1 MILYEL
7 NGKEDFRFSPHV
19 WKVLMALHH
28 KNLADNLKRIPVKFS
43 DKTPIDEKGFKTVPV
58 LVDNDKWIGDSVK
71 IAEYLDHTYPKKSV
85 LGNETTKNITLIL
98 AKYIDY
104 NFIPGFAKVILGDIF
119 NHIHTDDKEYFR
131 MTREKMMGATI
142 EEIANNSDNQ
152 IIPLQKQLEPF
163 RKILR
168 DTPFIAGSQPMF
180 CDYYLFGF
188 FMWARCSSPKNLLEE
203 DDPIREWR
211 EKMLDLYDG
220 FARKARGY
228 SDT

>member
-85 LGNETTKNITLIL
+85 LGNETAKNTNITQRRL
-98 AKYIDY
+98 ANK
-104 NFIPGFAKVILGDIF
+104 
-119 NHIHTDDKEYFR
+119 TE
-131 MTREKMMGATI
+131 
-142 EEIANNSDNQ
+142 S
-152 IIPLQKQLEPF
+152 II
-163 RKILR
+163 
-168 DTPFIAGSQPMF
+168 
-180 CDYYLFGF
+180 
-188 FMWARCSSPKNLLEE
+188 
-203 DDPIREWR
+203 
-211 EKMLDLYDG
+211 
-220 FARKARGY
+220 
-228 SDT
+228 